1 MQVAYK
7 ERGGN
12 PLKHFGFLLLGVISA
27 ILSLCWLIHIV
38 LYIFIRQPAPASQ
51 FLNEYFMLLDNALPL
66 LGTAT
71 YAIFAF
77 YLLFCVLKGNL
88 KFGLRFFLI
97 PIHPCLLYT
106 SPSPRDRG

>member
-38 LYIFIRQPAPASQ
+38 LYIFIRQPAPASHRRCRGSSAAP
-51 FLNEYFMLLDNALPL
+51 ES
-66 LGTAT
+66 
-71 YAIFAF
+71 
-77 YLLFCVLKGNL
+77 V
-88 KFGLRFFLI
+88 
-97 PIHPCLLYT
+97 
-106 SPSPRDRG
+106 PRAASKP

>member
-51 FLNEYFMLLDNALPL
+51 PVRMVVAGCLAAE
-66 LGTAT
+66 
-71 YAIFAF
+71 I
-77 YLLFCVLKGNL
+77 
-88 KFGLRFFLI
+88 LRAV
-97 PIHPCLLYT
+97 
-106 SPSPRDRG
+106 RAAGA